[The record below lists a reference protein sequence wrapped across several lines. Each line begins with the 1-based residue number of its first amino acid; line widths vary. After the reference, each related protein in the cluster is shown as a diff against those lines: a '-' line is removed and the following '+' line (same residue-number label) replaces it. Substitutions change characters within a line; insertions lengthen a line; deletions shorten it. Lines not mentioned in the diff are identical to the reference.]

1 VPRPAVAEPVA
12 PPPSEQPQPPAV
24 PGEPERPSR
33 IGGTILVCDD
43 EPGVRAFVA
52 AALEERGYHVIGA
65 ASSETAL
72 AILEADPEIDLLL
85 VDFGMPGLNG
95 AAVAR
100 RSQERRPGLPVL
112 LISGDPERVKQIAEA
127 KDLPIL
133 SKPFK
138 QKELSARIAG
148 MLGPA

>member
-1 VPRPAVAEPVA
+1 
-12 PPPSEQPQPPAV
+12 
-24 PGEPERPSR
+24 
-33 IGGTILVCDD
+33 
-43 EPGVRAFVA
+43 VRAFVA

-85 VDFGMPGLNG
+85 VDFAMPGMNG

-138 QKELSARIAG
+138 QKELSARVAG
-148 MLGPA
+148 LLRPA